1 MNPYRF
7 AYCPV
12 PADTKSIGP
21 HVVYPINGTPS
32 SIASFIDE
40 NMLSK
45 NTRANDYYLF
55 LIQLISHPQ
64 LI

>member
-1 MNPYRF
+1 MQKNKKILIIAAVVLLVIAAALF
-7 AYCPV
+7 FIEGSKKPV
-12 PADTKSIGP
+12 PIEG
-21 HVVYPINGTPS
+21 V
-32 SIASFIDE
+32 DE